1 MAKVAGL
8 EPMTAA
14 HHAPVHRETAD
25 SDMVL
30 VEL

>member
-1 MAKVAGL
+1 MAKLAGL

-14 HHAPVHRETAD
+14 HHAPVHRETVE